1 MDLKSANLIQ
11 NLQTGAGKMLKVG
24 VLDLQGSVKE
34 HIQMLNEINNVE
46 PIRVKYAHELE
57 KIDGLIIPGGES
69 TVIGKLLK
77 EFNIHDLL
85 KKRIK
90 EGMPVWGTCAG
101 MILLAKN
108 IEENEEVHLGV
119 MDITV
124 KRNAYGSQ
132 LHSFMIEEVILPI
145 SNKSIPLVF
154 IRAPYIITIGE
165 KVEILKKID
174 GHIVAAR
181 QKNMLATSF
190 HPELTLDKTVHKYFI
205 EKFF

>member
-1 MDLKSANLIQ
+1 
-11 NLQTGAGKMLKVG
+11 MLKVG

-34 HIQMLNEINNVE
+34 HIQMLNEIRNVE

-69 TVIGKLLK
+69 TAIGKLLK

-108 IEENEEVHLGV
+108 IEGNEEAHLGV

-124 KRNAYGSQ
+124 RRNAYGGQ
-132 LHSFMIEEVILPI
+132 LHSFMIEKVVPSI
-145 SNKSIPLVF
+145 SDNPIPLGF
-154 IRAPYIITIGE
+154 IRAPYIIKVGE
-165 KVEILKKID
+165 KVEILEEID

-205 EKFF
+205 ERFF